1 MIRRLRFDLRYLL
14 GPPWDTGVSPP
25 ELMEY
30 IETNSPGRAVDIGCG
45 TGTNVLTLAR
55 HHWNVTGL
63 DISGLAL
70 HLARRRIAQAGCQAA
85 FVRGDFT
92 GDINLPNSIDLAL
105 DIGCFHG
112 IVDRG
117 RYLDRLTGI
126 LRPGGHWLLY
136 AFMKRA
142 ASDAIGLGGTE
153 LEAILGHGYRLLKR
167 SDGMERHARPSAWF
181 LFQRAAPR
189 AHASVD
195 VR

>member
-1 MIRRLRFDLRYLL
+1 MIRRLRFDLWYLL

-30 IETNSPGRAVDIGCG
+30 VETHSPGRAVDIGCG

-55 HHWNVTGL
+55 HHWDVTGL
-63 DISGLAL
+63 DLSRLAL
-70 HLARRRIAQAGCQAA
+70 NRARRRIAQSGVQAT

-92 GDINLPNSIDLAL
+92 GDISLPNSIDLAL

-112 IVDRG
+112 IVDRA
-117 RYLDRLTGI
+117 RYLDRLTKI

-142 ASDAIGLGGTE
+142 ASDSLGLGGTE
-153 LEAILGHGYRLLKR
+153 LEAIFARGCQLLNRTDGVDPRGRL
-167 SDGMERHARPSAWF
+167 SSWF
-181 LFQRAAPR
+181 LFESRAPTAGPSI
-189 AHASVD
+189 AVQ
-195 VR
+195 